1 MKKRLFISC
10 ALFSL
15 TLFASLFLYVNF
27 IKRTKGFCLKKI
39 VSYHEYH
46 PKWDIGPLTSE
57 QESLLNEISSQT
69 FRYLGSGKECY
80 AFESEDGKLV
90 LKFFKQKHMHIRSIF
105 NVWPF
110 TKIPY
115 LNMIQ
120 SAKVERRTHLRNQT
134 FMSYLI
140 GYNHFSDRTG
150 LLYLHL
156 NKTHNLHRKVTL
168 LPINGGKVT
177 VDLDNM
183 EFLVQRKAITVLNY
197 LDHLLQE
204 NKMKEC
210 KQAIGSI
217 LDLLITRSKSGISD
231 FDNNCNR
238 NIGFMDGRASLIDV
252 GEFRLIPPTYPTAS
266 EFYDATDDLKEFL
279 SKRYPELEEFLEIQ
293 IQKRIR
299 HDL

>member
-15 TLFASLFLYVNF
+15 TLFACLFIYVNF

-39 VSYHEYH
+39 VSYHDYH

-57 QESLLNEISSQT
+57 QTNLLDQISSQP
-69 FRYLGSGKECY
+69 FHYLGSGKECY

-90 LKFFKQKHMHIRSIF
+90 LKFFKQKHMHTRSVY

-115 LNMIQ
+115 LNVIQ

-134 FMSYLI
+134 FMSYII
-140 GYNHFSDRTG
+140 GYNHFPERTG

-156 NKTHNLHRKVTL
+156 NKTSNLDRKVTL
-168 LPINGGKVT
+168 YPKKGGKVT
-177 VDLDNM
+177 LNLDEM
-183 EFLVQRKAITVLNY
+183 EFLVQRKAITVLTY
-197 LDHLLQE
+197 LDNLLQE
-204 NKMKEC
+204 NKIKEC

-217 LDLLITRSKSGISD
+217 LDLLITRSKNGISD
-231 FDNNCNR
+231 FDNNCKR

-252 GEFRLIPPTYPTAS
+252 GEFRLIPPTYPTVS
-266 EFYDATDDLKEFL
+266 EFYGATDDLKDFL
-279 SKRYPELEEFLEIQ
+279 SERHPELEEFLDVQ
-293 IQKRIR
+293 IQKRLR
-299 HDL
+299 HDF

>member
-10 ALFSL
+10 AFFSL
-15 TLFASLFLYVNF
+15 TLFACLFIYVNF

-46 PKWDIGPLTSE
+46 PKWDIGPLTAE
-57 QESLLNEISSQT
+57 QEKLLDQISSQS
-69 FRYLGSGKECY
+69 FYYLGSGKECY

-90 LKFFKQKHMHIRSIF
+90 LKFFKQKHMHTRSAF

-115 LNMIQ
+115 LNTIQ
-120 SAKVERRTHLRNQT
+120 TQKIARRTHLRNQT

-140 GYNHFSDRTG
+140 GYTHFPDRTG

-156 NKTHNLHRKVTL
+156 NKTHNLKRKVTL
-168 LPINGGKVT
+168 YPPNGGKTT
-177 VDLDNM
+177 VDLDGM
-183 EFLVQRKAITVLNY
+183 EFLVQKRAITVLNY
-197 LDHLLQE
+197 LDQLLEE
-204 NKMKEC
+204 NKIKEC

-217 LDLLITRSKSGISD
+217 LDLFITRSKSGISD
-231 FDNNCNR
+231 FDNNCKR
-238 NIGFMDGRASLIDV
+238 NIGFMKGRASLIDV
-252 GEFRLIPPTYPTAS
+252 GEFRLIPPTYPSAD
-266 EFYDATDDLKEFL
+266 EFYQATDDLKAYL
-279 SKRYPELEEFLEIQ
+279 SEKSPELEEFLDIQ